1 MNCVE
6 LKIKAKHLA
15 VEPSII
21 RAEEKKLQKQLSTLC
36 ERKGIEGSHWDWY
49 MSSDD
54 SHKLAYRMA
63 SKIHSLQ
70 HHRRDRCHR
79 GLRVEARATHLARAF
94 IAGQKYSTVEHKR
107 KPENEGYFQVYVLPR
122 VAKMVTKY
130 DKNRR
135 SEQKNVELIKEWL
148 DIA

>member
-15 VEPSII
+15 VEPGII
-21 RAEEKKLQKQLSTLC
+21 RNEEKKLQKQLSRYVEKNNLT
-36 ERKGIEGSHWDWY
+36 GNTWDWY
-49 MSSDD
+49 APSDD
-54 SHKLAYRMA
+54 VKMTAYRMA
-63 SKIHSLQ
+63 SKIGSLQ
-70 HHRRDRCHR
+70 HHRRDRCHK

-94 IAGQKYSTVEHKR
+94 IAGKKYSTVEHKR
-107 KPENEGYFQVYVLPR
+107 REENEGYFQVYVLPR

-135 SEQKNVELIKEWL
+135 TEQKNVELIREWL
-148 DIA
+148 EKG